1 MADDEIRIQLRRGT
15 ATEWSDINPTLAA
28 GEPGFDTS
36 NGVLKIG
43 NGQSAWNILSGISG
57 SGSSQNQIANTLNT
71 VGGQDNWLPS
81 IEADTLRMTPSAL
94 LAITGVSTNYGRT
107 SFRLVNEGPANI
119 VLGHTH
125 SGSSADNQLYNVNQ
139 TDMTIYTGDS
149 VSFIYDVSI
158 NKWLITGSGQATKLV
173 TLTQAEYDAQ
183 SSYDPNTLYIVTG

>member
-15 ATEWSDINPTLAA
+15 ATEWSDVNPVLAV

-43 NGQSAWNILSGISG
+43 DGAAAWNTLSGVSG
-57 SGSSQNQIANTLNT
+57 SAQNPTANTLSESGTQN
-71 VGGQDNWLPS
+71 NWLPS
-81 IEADTLRMTPSAL
+81 IEADTLRITPSAPL
-94 LAITGVSTNYGRT
+94 VITGVSASYGKT

-119 VLGHTH
+119 VMEHTN

-139 TDMTIYTGDS
+139 TSMTIYQGDS

-158 NKWLITGSGQATKLV
+158 NKWLITGSGQATKMV
-173 TLTQAEYDAQ
+173 QLTQTEYDNQ
-183 SSYDPNTLYIVTG
+183 SSYDPNTLYIITG